1 MTRISAKNAKEEI
14 NGAIAK
20 VVSNGEDVLIYGEHG
35 SVAALIPIE
44 EYELLRR
51 MEEEEKKKKLDVV
64 ETERRLSDPT
74 GLSEILC
81 MRHFPSSS

>member
-1 MTRISAKNAKEEI
+1 MTHISANNAKEEI

-35 SVAALIPIE
+35 AVAALIPIE

-51 MEEEEKKKKLDVV
+51 MEEEEEKLDVA
-64 ETERRLSDPT
+64 EAERRLSDPT
-74 GLSEILC
+74 QTPVPYETVRKELGLD
-81 MRHFPSSS
+81 